1 MSTIKLEE
9 ILANPVKTDD
19 ATLTVQMPG
28 EKLKVGRHTFQ
39 LQVTDDAGNI
49 STPATV
55 LLIVVDNQA
64 PTAVVVARDEA
75 GNILESGRIAF
86 GSGFILD
93 GRRSVDIAG
102 NIVSYEWTMV
112 D

>member
-9 ILANPVKTDD
+9 ILANPIKTDD
-19 ATLTVQMPG
+19 AVLTVQMPG
-28 EKLKVGRHTFQ
+28 EKLKVGKHTFQ
-39 LQVTDDAGNI
+39 LQVTDDAGNV
-49 STPATV
+49 SAPATV

-75 GNILESGRIAF
+75 GNILENGRI
-86 GSGFILD
+86 GLGKGFVLD
-93 GRRSVDIAG
+93 GKKSIDLEG
-102 NIVSYEWTMV
+102 KIVSYEWTMV